1 MRKELY
7 YTLYEA
13 EYAADV
19 FASDHDGLVVGMAV
33 ELLPLRGTIQ
43 TEGKVDYT
51 DRRYREHVGDCPDT
65 AEVEAV
71 RVVDKAT
78 YKDIALFGYLTDEFD

>member
-19 FASDHDGLVVGMAV
+19 FASDHDGLVVGMSV

-43 TEGKVDYT
+43 ADGKVDYT
-51 DRRYREHVGDCPDT
+51 DPRYSEHAGDYPDT
-65 AEVEAV
+65 VEVEAV
-71 RVVDKAT
+71 RVVDKST
-78 YKDIALFGYLTDEFD
+78 YRDIALFGYLEDEID

>member
-43 TEGKVDYT
+43 TDEKVDYT
-51 DRRYREHVGDCPDT
+51 DRRYTEHVGDYSDT
-65 AEVEAV
+65 SEVEAV
-71 RVVDKAT
+71 RVVDKST
-78 YKDIALFGYLTDEFD
+78 HRDIALFGYLDDEID

>member
-1 MRKELY
+1 MKKELY

-43 TEGKVDYT
+43 TDEKVDYT
-51 DRRYREHVGDCPDT
+51 DQRYTEHVGDYSDT
-65 AEVEAV
+65 TEVEAV
-71 RVVDKAT
+71 RVVDKST
-78 YKDIALFGYLTDEFD
+78 YRDIALFGYLDDEID

>member
-19 FASDHDGLVVGMAV
+19 FASDHDGLVVGMSV

-43 TEGKVDYT
+43 ADGKVDYT
-51 DRRYREHVGDCPDT
+51 DPRYSEHAGDYPDT
-65 AEVEAV
+65 VQVEAV
-71 RVVDKAT
+71 RVVDKST
-78 YKDIALFGYLTDEFD
+78 HRDIALFGYLEDEID

>member
-33 ELLPLRGTIQ
+33 ELLPLRGAIQ
-43 TEGKVDYT
+43 ADGKVDYT
-51 DRRYREHVGDCPDT
+51 DPRYSEHVGDYPDT

-71 RVVDKAT
+71 RVVDKST
-78 YKDIALFGYLTDEFD
+78 HGDIALFGYLEDEID